1 VTEPLIFTGGAA
13 ADAFY
18 AVAGAWVAFE
28 GVMNVRQ
35 RWRAGHR
42 GLGLGGLG
50 LRSLGFRDPSYVVVV
65 GCFAASVIAA
75 VQLGAHGGVP
85 WPGGRL
91 WPVIAGIAAIV
102 AGIGLRAWSI
112 AALGRFFQY
121 QIEIQPGHRV
131 VTTGPY
137 RYVRHPSYTAIALG
151 LVGIALA
158 SGDVFSLLA
167 VAVLGGLGLAVRI
180 RAEERQLAEAL
191 GDEYERFAAHRK
203 RLIPGVW

>member
-1 VTEPLIFTGGAA
+1 MTEPLIFTGGAA

-18 AVAGAWVAFE
+18 AVAAAWAAFE
-28 GVMNVRQ
+28 GVMNIRQ

-42 GLGLGGLG
+42 GLGV
-50 LRSLGFRDPSYVVVV
+50 RDPSYAVVTL
-65 GCFAASVIAA
+65 CIAASVIAA
-75 VQLGAHGGVP
+75 VELGRHGGVP

-91 WPVIAGIAAIV
+91 WPVIAGIVAIV

-112 AALGRFFQY
+112 ATLGRFFQY
-121 QIEIQPGHRV
+121 QIEIQAGHRV

-137 RYVRHPSYTAIALG
+137 RYVRHPSYT
-151 LVGIALA
+151 GIALA
-158 SGDVFSLLA
+158 LIGFALASDDVFSLLA
-167 VAVLGGLGLAVRI
+167 VVVLGGIGLVVRI

-191 GDEYERFAAHRK
+191 GAEYERFAEHRK